1 MDAKVKAIGYYL
13 HMEMIYIFLTILQ
26 VVAISLGVG
35 CSTVAISS
43 FFIAIADGNIS
54 VEERKML
61 GVVYILLRVA
71 MVLIL
76 ITTLL
81 LFFMVPIE
89 GSVLTSLTF
98 VMARFVLIACLFIN
112 AILMTK
118 RIMPSSFG
126 PAIQAGTWYT
136 LGITT
141 ALVPLDLS
149 GFSFFEFIVGYLAA
163 LALAVTVVNGVMSHL
178 KHKK

>member
-1 MDAKVKAIGYYL
+1 MVSIG
-13 HMEMIYIFLTILQ
+13 
-26 VVAISLGVG
+26 LGVG

-43 FFIAIADGNIS
+43 FFVAIADGNIS
-54 VEERKML
+54 PEERKML

-76 ITTLL
+76 LTTGI
-81 LFFMVPIE
+81 LFFMMPLA
-89 GSVLTSLTF
+89 GSIMTSLTF
-98 VMARFVLIACLFIN
+98 LMTRFVLVACLFTN

-118 RIMPSSFG
+118 HIIPSSFG

-141 ALVPLDLS
+141 ALVPLGLAS
-149 GFSFFEFIVGYLAA
+149 FSLFEFIVGYLAA
-163 LALAVTVVNGVMSHL
+163 LALAVTIVNGVMGHL